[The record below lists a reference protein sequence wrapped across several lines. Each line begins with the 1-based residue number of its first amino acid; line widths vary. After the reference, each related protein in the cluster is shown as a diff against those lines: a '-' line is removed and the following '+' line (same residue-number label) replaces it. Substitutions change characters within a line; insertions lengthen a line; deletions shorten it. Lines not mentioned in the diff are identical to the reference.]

1 MSVPFPV
8 GSEWRIDDHTSE
20 WLDAKHPDTASR
32 LRARVWH
39 EPAVMSR
46 HSCEAQQR
54 KRTVDLPEVGA
65 DGVIDEFAIDRESSE
80 PASDWHAVV
89 GIRASQPEHHGL
101 HGYVLSFG
109 AAGRTCVAVIFET
122 SVQGPKAS
130 DVLAGRLEL
139 GVRMVQGIVLRTRTR
154 AGPLERPW
162 RN

>member
-8 GSEWRIDDHTSE
+8 GSEWLIDDHASE
-20 WLDAKHPDTASR
+20 WLDAKHLDTTSR

-46 HSCEAQQR
+46 QSCEAQER
-54 KRTVDLPEVGA
+54 KRTVDLPEVEA
-65 DGVIDEFAIDRESSE
+65 DAVIDELAIEGESSE
-80 PASDWHAVV
+80 PGSDWHAVV

-109 AAGRTCVAVIFET
+109 AAGRTCVAVVFET
-122 SVQGPKAS
+122 SVRGPKAW

-139 GVRMVQGIVLRTRTR
+139 GVRMVQGIVLRTRTP
-154 AGPLERPW
+154 AGPLERRW
-162 RN
+162 RD